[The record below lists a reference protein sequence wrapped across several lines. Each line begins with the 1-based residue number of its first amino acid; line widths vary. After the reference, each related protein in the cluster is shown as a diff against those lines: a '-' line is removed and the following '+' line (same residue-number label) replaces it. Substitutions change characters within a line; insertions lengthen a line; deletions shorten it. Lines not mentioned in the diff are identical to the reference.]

1 MAQRDYSSHQQ
12 KIIADYYKNL
22 DAILLT
28 RLQEIVTELYLAET
42 AKKKKQ
48 LWTRVEQALTKLK
61 IPAEI
66 KSHILE
72 KQNTELLA
80 NHLQDWLRR

>member
-1 MAQRDYSSHQQ
+1 MAQRDYTSHQ
-12 KIIADYYKNL
+12 KNIISNYYKNL

-28 RLQEIVTELYLAET
+28 RLQEMVTELYLADS
-42 AKKKKQ
+42 AKKKTQ
-48 LWTRVEQALTKLK
+48 LWARVEQALTKLK

-72 KQNTELLA
+72 KQDTELLA
-80 NHLQDWLRR
+80 RHLQDWLRK